1 MNYFSS
7 DDSCAPVLSTTLYHT
22 WLSDGLV
29 DTIGEGG
36 GERGPGGRAQHL
48 QPPEREKTV
57 RAKSILKTVM
67 IS

>member
-1 MNYFSS
+1 MKE
-7 DDSCAPVLSTTLYHT
+7 CERGGKKEEKKLEREC
-22 WLSDGLV
+22 G
-29 DTIGEGG
+29 GEGG